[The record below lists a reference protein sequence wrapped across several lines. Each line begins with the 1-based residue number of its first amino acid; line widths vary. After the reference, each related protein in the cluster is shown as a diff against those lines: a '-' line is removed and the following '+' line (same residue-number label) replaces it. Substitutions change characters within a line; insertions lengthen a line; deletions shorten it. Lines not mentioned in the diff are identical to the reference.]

1 MAVRYD
7 PVKGP
12 VALKM
17 VLDLGREGSEEEG
30 GKAMK
35 NPRLPT
41 QLLAAQLRLLLP
53 PLRSLGKSGGHEQG
67 TKHNAHNALG
77 GTPPSLLIS
86 PRS

>member
-1 MAVRYD
+1 
-7 PVKGP
+7 
-12 VALKM
+12 
-17 VLDLGREGSEEEG
+17 
-30 GKAMK
+30 MK
-35 NPRLPT
+35 TPRLPT

-53 PLRSLGKSGGHEQG
+53 PLRSLKKSGGHEQG